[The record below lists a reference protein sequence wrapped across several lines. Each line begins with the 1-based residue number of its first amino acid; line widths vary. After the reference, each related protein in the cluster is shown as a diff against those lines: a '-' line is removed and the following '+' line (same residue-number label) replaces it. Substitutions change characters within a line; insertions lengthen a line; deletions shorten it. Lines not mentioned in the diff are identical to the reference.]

1 MEREAVKR
9 LFMQHYARMLRVART
24 LLYDVQESED
34 VCQDIFESLL
44 RGETVLVPGT
54 EERYLM
60 TSVRNRCLKR
70 LRHKAIDHSPLT
82 IDHFAAANGTANN
95 GEDSIHN
102 GQCSMSNGQCSSAD
116 NVQWSMFNGQCSS
129 DDRLDDI
136 VEYVVSHLSAQEQR
150 IFGMRFNEGYSYEEI
165 AAAEGISKVA
175 VWKHLSHIITS
186 IKKHFNPSSL

>member
-9 LFMQHYARMLRVART
+9 LFMQHYARMQRVART

-70 LRHKAIDHSPLT
+70 LRHESVLQDYRQRT
-82 IDHFAAANGTANN
+82 T
-95 GEDSIHN
+95 
-102 GQCSMSNGQCSSAD
+102 D
-116 NVQWSMFNGQCSS
+116 NSQESE
-129 DDRLDDI
+129 DDRMSDI
-136 VEYVVSHLSAQEQR
+136 VEFVVSHLSEREQR
-150 IFGMRFNEGYSYEEI
+150 IFNLRFAEGCSYEEI

-175 VWKHLSHIITS
+175 VWKHLSHAITEV
-186 IKKHFNPSSL
+186 KKHFNPRSL

>member
-1 MEREAVKR
+1 MEREAVRR
-9 LFMQHYARMLRVART
+9 LFMQHYARMQRVART

-70 LRHKAIDHSPLT
+70 LRHESVLQDYRQRT
-82 IDHFAAANGTANN
+82 T
-95 GEDSIHN
+95 
-102 GQCSMSNGQCSSAD
+102 D
-116 NVQWSMFNGQCSS
+116 NSQESE
-129 DDRLDDI
+129 DDRMSDI
-136 VEYVVSHLSAQEQR
+136 VEFVTSRLPEREQR
-150 IFGMRFNEGYSYEEI
+150 IFILRFTEGCSYEEI

-175 VWKHLSHIITS
+175 VWKRLSHAITEV
-186 IKKHFNPSSL
+186 KKHFNPKSL

>member
-1 MEREAVKR
+1 MERETVKR
-9 LFMQHYARMLRVART
+9 LFMQHYARMQRVART

-70 LRHKAIDHSPLT
+70 LRHESVTKASSPLPT
-82 IDHFAAANGTANN
+82 SPE
-95 GEDSIHN
+95 GEES
-102 GQCSMSNGQCSSAD
+102 G
-116 NVQWSMFNGQCSS
+116 

-136 VEYVVSHLSAQEQR
+136 VEFVVSHLSEREQR
-150 IFGMRFNEGYSYEEI
+150 IFNLRFAEGCSYEEI

-175 VWKHLSHIITS
+175 VWKHLSHAITEV
-186 IKKHFNPSSL
+186 KKHFNPRSL

>member
-1 MEREAVKR
+1 
-9 LFMQHYARMLRVART
+9 MQHYARMQRVART

-70 LRHKAIDHSPLT
+70 LRHVAIEHSPLT

-95 GEDSIHN
+95 GEDSIH
-102 GQCSMSNGQCSSAD
+102 
-116 NVQWSMFNGQCSS
+116 NGQCSS

-150 IFGMRFNEGYSYEEI
+150 IFGLRFNEGYSYEEI

>member
-9 LFMQHYARMLRVART
+9 LFMQHYARMQRVART

-70 LRHKAIDHSPLT
+70 LRHENVLQDYRQRT
-82 IDHFAAANGTANN
+82 T
-95 GEDSIHN
+95 
-102 GQCSMSNGQCSSAD
+102 D
-116 NVQWSMFNGQCSS
+116 NSQESE

-136 VEYVVSHLSAQEQR
+136 VEFVVSHLSEREQR
-150 IFGMRFNEGYSYEEI
+150 IFNLRFAEGCSYEEI

-175 VWKHLSHIITS
+175 VWKHLSHAITEV
-186 IKKHFNPSSL
+186 KKHFNPRSL

>member
-9 LFMQHYARMLRVART
+9 LFMQHYARMQRVART

-70 LRHKAIDHSPLT
+70 LRHESVLQDYRQRT
-82 IDHFAAANGTANN
+82 T
-95 GEDSIHN
+95 
-102 GQCSMSNGQCSSAD
+102 D
-116 NVQWSMFNGQCSS
+116 NSQESE
-129 DDRLDDI
+129 DDRMSDI
-136 VEYVVSHLSAQEQR
+136 VEFVTSRLPEREQR
-150 IFGMRFNEGYSYEEI
+150 IFNLRFTEGCSYEEI

-175 VWKHLSHIITS
+175 VWKRLSHAITEV
-186 IKKHFNPSSL
+186 KKHFNPKSL

>member
-9 LFMQHYARMLRVART
+9 LFMQHYARMQRVART

-70 LRHKAIDHSPLT
+70 LRHESVLQDYRQRT
-82 IDHFAAANGTANN
+82 T
-95 GEDSIHN
+95 
-102 GQCSMSNGQCSSAD
+102 D
-116 NVQWSMFNGQCSS
+116 NSQERE
-129 DDRLDDI
+129 DDRMSDI
-136 VEYVVSHLSAQEQR
+136 VEFVTSRLPEREQR
-150 IFGMRFNEGYSYEEI
+150 IFNLRFTEGCSYEEI

-175 VWKHLSHIITS
+175 VWKRLSHAITEV
-186 IKKHFNPSSL
+186 KKHFNPKSL

>member
-1 MEREAVKR
+1 MEREAVR
-9 LFMQHYARMLRVART
+9 ILFMQHYARMQRVART

-70 LRHKAIDHSPLT
+70 IRHENLTKTPSPLPLWGS
-82 IDHFAAANGTANN
+82 ASE
-95 GEDSIHN
+95 EDER
-102 GQCSMSNGQCSSAD
+102 M
-116 NVQWSMFNGQCSS
+116 
-129 DDRLDDI
+129 DDI
-136 VEYVVSHLSAQEQR
+136 VEFVTSRFSEQDRR

>member
-1 MEREAVKR
+1 MEREAVR
-9 LFMQHYARMLRVART
+9 ILFMQHYARMQRVART

-34 VCQDIFESLL
+34 VCQDIFESLI

-70 LRHKAIDHSPLT
+70 LRHVAIEHSPLT
-82 IDHFAAANGTANN
+82 IDHFAASNGTANN

-102 GQCSMSNGQCSSAD
+102 GQCSMS
-116 NVQWSMFNGQCSS
+116 NGQCSS

-150 IFGMRFNEGYSYEEI
+150 IFRLRFSEGYSYEEI
-165 AAAEGISKVA
+165 AAAEGLSKVA

>member
-1 MEREAVKR
+1 MERETVKR
-9 LFMQHYARMLRVART
+9 LFMQHYARMQRVART

-70 LRHKAIDHSPLT
+70 LRHESVTKASPLQT
-82 IDHFAAANGTANN
+82 SPE
-95 GEDSIHN
+95 GEKS
-102 GQCSMSNGQCSSAD
+102 G
-116 NVQWSMFNGQCSS
+116 

-136 VEYVVSHLSAQEQR
+136 VEFVVSHLSEREQR
-150 IFGMRFNEGYSYEEI
+150 IFNLRFAEGCSYEEI

-175 VWKHLSHIITS
+175 VWKHLSHAITEV
-186 IKKHFNPSSL
+186 KKHFNPRSL

>member
-1 MEREAVKR
+1 
-9 LFMQHYARMLRVART
+9 MQHYARMQRVART

-70 LRHKAIDHSPLT
+70 LRHENLTKAPSPLPLWGS
-82 IDHFAAANGTANN
+82 ASE
-95 GEDSIHN
+95 EDE
-102 GQCSMSNGQCSSAD
+102 
-116 NVQWSMFNGQCSS
+116 
-129 DDRLDDI
+129 RLDDI
-136 VEYVVSHLSAQEQR
+136 VEFVTSRFSEQDRR
-150 IFGMRFNEGYSYEEI
+150 IFDMRFNESYSYEEI
-165 AAAEGISKVA
+165 AQAEGISKVA

>member
-9 LFMQHYARMLRVART
+9 LFMQHYARMQRVART

-70 LRHKAIDHSPLT
+70 LRHESVLQDYRQRTTDNCQES
-82 IDHFAAANGTANN
+82 
-95 GEDSIHN
+95 ED
-102 GQCSMSNGQCSSAD
+102 D
-116 NVQWSMFNGQCSS
+116 W
-129 DDRLDDI
+129 LEDI
-136 VEYVVSHLSAQEQR
+136 VEFVVSHLPEREQR
-150 IFGMRFNEGYSYEEI
+150 IFNLRFTEGYSYEEI

-175 VWKHLSHIITS
+175 VWKRLSHAITEV
-186 IKKHFNPSSL
+186 KKHFNPKSL

>member
-1 MEREAVKR
+1 MEREAVRK
-9 LFMQHYARMLRVART
+9 LFMQHYARMQRVART

-70 LRHKAIDHSPLT
+70 LRHVAIDHSPLT
-82 IDHFAAANGTANN
+82 IDHFAATNGAANN
-95 GEDSIHN
+95 GGDS
-102 GQCSMSNGQCSSAD
+102 MFNGQCSSAD
-116 NVQWSMFNGQCSS
+116 NGQCSMFNVQCSS

-136 VEYVVSHLSAQEQR
+136 VEFVVSHLSTQEQR

>member
-9 LFMQHYARMLRVART
+9 LFMQHYARMQRVART

-70 LRHKAIDHSPLT
+70 LRHESVLQDYRQRT
-82 IDHFAAANGTANN
+82 T
-95 GEDSIHN
+95 
-102 GQCSMSNGQCSSAD
+102 D
-116 NVQWSMFNGQCSS
+116 NSQESG
-129 DDRLDDI
+129 DDRMSDI
-136 VEYVVSHLSAQEQR
+136 VEFVVSHLSEREQR
-150 IFGMRFNEGYSYEEI
+150 IFNLRFAEGCSYEEI

-175 VWKHLSHIITS
+175 VWKHLSHAITEV
-186 IKKHFNPSSL
+186 KKHFNPRSL

>member
-1 MEREAVKR
+1 MRGIISKDVMEREAVKR
-9 LFMQHYARMLRVART
+9 LFMQHYARMQRVART

-70 LRHKAIDHSPLT
+70 LRHVAIEHSPLT
-82 IDHFAAANGTANN
+82 IDHFAASNGKANN
-95 GEDSIHN
+95 GGDSINN
-102 GQCSMSNGQCSSAD
+102 G
-116 NVQWSMFNGQCSS
+116 QWSMFNGQSLT
-129 DDRLDDI
+129 DDRLSDI
-136 VEYVVSHLSAQEQR
+136 VEFVVSHLSEREQR
-150 IFGMRFNEGYSYEEI
+150 IFNLRFTEGYSYEEI

-175 VWKHLSHIITS
+175 VWKHLSHAITEV
-186 IKKHFNPSSL
+186 KKHFNPRSL